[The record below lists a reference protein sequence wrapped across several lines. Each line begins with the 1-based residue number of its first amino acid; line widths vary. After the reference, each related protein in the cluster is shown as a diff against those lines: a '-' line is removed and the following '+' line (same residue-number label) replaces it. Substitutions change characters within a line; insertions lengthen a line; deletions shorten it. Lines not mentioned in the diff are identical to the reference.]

1 MQAFPARGRRPA
13 SGQQLAPYELKCN
26 REALSERLG
35 PAEYYPRSAEDCEG
49 VLSKE
54 AVQSGYKEVIPG
66 IEESME
72 VAHTLTGSSFADIWA
87 AHSIAQYRETIRR
100 QLRALH
106 GVVLR
111 KRKASSDSFVKSS
124 AELDSNVGQVYGV
137 PLVGPL
143 LLKSGQFPELKTCG
157 EDFRRKWMED
167 LAGRKRLRQLAEH
180 VPHGFRK
187 KLLFEALI
195 RHNVPLL
202 RATWH
207 IRILYLNQARM
218 VRPTAPGGSGGFTDK
233 AQARRVDVWTKDLL
247 EYAQI
252 LLEEIA
258 VIESPATFKET
269 ANPSAKL
276 AEASSEVLPVDIQ
289 AKWRY
294 LMRLAQ
300 WHWSEGLVPCS
311 AVLDWILKQMQDMES
326 FRVLEV
332 LLPVLLALLDSL
344 DVVSQL
350 HLRTITDVCLQWSA
364 RLSRE
369 PVAVGATHDAQLE
382 ARACL
387 ANILLY
393 LLVAM
398 PDSFVALEAFPISA
412 VTSHIRHQVKQVG
425 DMQGVLFDKILK
437 RQGIHTEL
445 AARPQ
450 MVLCIGK
457 EVAASVRSRAAA
469 LAAGVAPGVL
479 RSNEGKVVQ
488 ELHAA
493 LSSGSVAAACG
504 ALFDAAFCDGEL
516 LAGSCAGPRSS
527 TEVNA
532 SGPSEVRSRRLKALM
547 HELAAIQFLC
557 DWAVSS
563 SQPQLQAS
571 GCLASGVLR
580 KLFAV
585 SVLRHRKEELRAE
598 QGSTEEDAMHQLLLK
613 WLDSMSASHQINS
626 SALQALIMEVV
637 HAGLISP
644 AAYVGWLVA
653 EGVLA
658 RQRSPAEMARARWN
672 LQLLRNMPWGLLGG
686 QRQNEATRNFM
697 AERELALSTF
707 QSVGSPLA
715 ASDGKVKRGKAELLF
730 LRQVSCEVLQL
741 PCVPCCEPT
750 ASELPAEA
758 QQVDKLPQPA
768 RAPQS
773 DGDTEVV
780 KDSGHATAAN
790 DDGSWWLQDA
800 GDLDQMNGEASGTG
814 EIAKSTSSHTP
825 AVDEKVLQM
834 RRDARWGASC
844 SHDCLGH
851 CSAVSKL
858 KTVGKDE
865 IKLDQLPVRIKKLK
879 MRERRK
885 LSRWLTAAVDAS
897 VDHMG
902 THRSGIGD
910 AIGASLPNQVDEA
923 LSNAGSDIVR
933 LVNCDSVSVK
943 AEARWQPHEEEVNIV
958 LLLLDSTGDFWGL
971 VDLLLLLLKQCA
983 TSSQQHADQK
993 VALRKWDSIPLHYL
1007 LSCLRR
1013 YERHVA
1019 AMDLVPKLLATLLQL
1034 SSTAPQH
1041 QASCREEV
1049 SRLWHAYKL
1058 VPSVQAWE
1066 TSLRT
1071 SKCDSKMVAELD
1083 HCQAQAEA
1091 TASCWRG
1098 QPATNWVAK
1107 AENDGSDHAELLRGK
1122 LVASLQ
1128 DCVRTELTDEMLGIL
1143 SRAREEKKGDSW
1155 MSSSEDMARRRR
1167 EREMELAATE
1177 RAASGLAEIV
1187 QQGCKEL
1194 LGAAAQEAL
1203 ARAAAAAVVSHCVTA
1218 TVSLLDSLEEGGRG
1232 ADGGAAAAADV
1243 ELSLGQRKAGRRCVQ
1258 MHVRCLAALEG
1269 LLPDCHRCH
1278 LEEGAVV
1285 EAAGHV
1291 LASLARGP
1299 AAAGA
1304 SQAAFHM
1311 SPETPD
1317 LSSPLSPAAGS
1328 LASGDNV
1335 VQAGPI
1341 SPAGKLVAAAFVTS
1355 AVAAN
1360 AVQLDWALKVLQLR
1374 EGLARALRGPTLRT
1388 AGKCHLA
1395 LLFWYCVLQGC
1406 GCSVEVVVGSQPA
1419 VAGLVGP
1426 ADGLALR
1433 RLQQGLPFE
1442 AAVPL
1447 AYSLFCTHL
1456 ASMAALHNNDGKV
1469 SPPPAPSQLAGCHRS
1484 VHTASSVACPAF
1496 AMPDMVTKACCQEL
1510 SAAAAAAVASCSVQ
1524 EIALHN
1530 TRALYTYLAEELD
1543 LLGSKPNHLI
1553 SLEPKLPLS
1562 STTSTTLEVGAS
1574 QSSSMP
1580 LPARLFLH
1588 ALMSGAL
1595 PGTRPPSSTAASITS
1610 ELIRVLNDLQPWT
1623 FHWQW
1628 VELRLLLNEQVLLEK
1643 LSVPGATD
1651 EDAWQSARLA
1661 GGDKGQLAECEKTF
1675 TSAVL
1680 SRLLVHPR
1688 RAALYSEAIRCLGRG
1703 LEDYLILQVKWVLE
1717 GSDMLFGRKSL
1728 RQLLDHNAQAHGF
1741 STPPGYCNGQDAAP
1755 LVEEEDVQKEAVGED
1770 GGGRLQ
1776 PFATER
1782 ALADLVLPCLAR
1794 SSHDTCASS
1803 AADLVKQIGY
1813 LEQHISTL
1821 SKSTSAG
1828 SGSLVAE
1835 ARGLAPQWGRRM
1847 GGEAASSPGL
1857 GRRPLAGG
1865 GAVADATPAP
1875 PAVATAAALQTSL
1888 WLRLQFLL
1896 PLLPIIHA
1904 DRDQT
1909 ARNMRQLLA
1918 PILLRLLGTGVVQE
1932 AIEPVLLPLAASR
1945 PDSWP
1950 GKQQPVADDGE
1961 YAMRAAAVA
1970 AAMAGES
1977 LFERVL
1983 SLLHAV
1989 ASGTWAAWLKPPPGT
2004 KPAKALREVP
2014 PLDRDTVER
2023 MQSELDHMQLPEG
2036 VRLRIQGAL
2045 PNLPP
2050 LPNPVLSAAP
2060 PIVPLAALQV
2070 VQIANGWGA
2079 LVEPVTENG
2088 SSTYRSMLQQEVG
2101 SKARSAALEY
2111 EMELDYWML
2120 LEEGTASGAFAVAAP
2135 SPAAALPEG
2144 VGAGSSASSV
2154 QRASA
2159 CLRGAVRM
2167 PRARLTYVDVQGDSG
2182 G

>member
-1 MQAFPARGRRPA
+1 MQAFPARGRRLA
-13 SGQQLAPYELKCN
+13 SGQQLVAYELKCD

-35 PAEYYPRSAEDCEG
+35 PAEYYPPSAEDCEG

-54 AVQSGYKEVIPG
+54 DVQSGYKEVIPG

-72 VAHTLTGSSFADIWA
+72 VAHTLTGGSFADIWA

-111 KRKASSDSFVKSS
+111 KRKAMFDIR
-124 AELDSNVGQVYGV
+124 LHDWRRQVGQVYGV

-187 KLLFEALI
+187 RLLFEALI

-218 VRPTAPGGSGGFTDK
+218 VRPTAPGGNGVITDK
-233 AQARRVDVWTKDLL
+233 AQARRVDVWTKDIL
-247 EYAQI
+247 EYAQS

-258 VIESPATFKET
+258 VTESPATFKEP
-269 ANPSAKL
+269 ANSSAKL
-276 AEASSEVLPVDIQ
+276 GEASSEALPVDVQ

-311 AVLDWILKQMQDMES
+311 AILDWILKQMQDMES
-326 FRVLEV
+326 LRVLEA

-350 HLRTITDVCLQWSA
+350 HLRNIVDACLQWLA

-369 PVAVGATHDAQLE
+369 PVAVGATHDSLLE

-398 PDSFVALEAFPISA
+398 PDSFVALEAFPLSA

-425 DMQGVLFDKILK
+425 DMQGVLFDKILR

-450 MVLCIGK
+450 MVLCIGE

-516 LAGSCAGPRSS
+516 LAGSCTGPRSS
-527 TEVNA
+527 TEVNGSSP
-532 SGPSEVRSRRLKALM
+532 SGVRSRRLKAM
-547 HELAAIQFLC
+547 TNELAAIQFLC

-563 SQPQLQAS
+563 SQPHLQAS
-571 GCLASGVLR
+571 GCLASGDLR

-585 SVLRHRKEELRAE
+585 SVLRHRKVELHAE
-598 QGSTEEDAMHQLLLK
+598 QGSMEEDAMHQLLLK
-613 WLDSMSASHQINS
+613 WLDSMSASHQNNS

-653 EGVLA
+653 EGVLV
-658 RQRSPAEMARARWN
+658 RQRSPAEVARARWH

-686 QRQNEATRNFM
+686 QQQDEASRSFM

-730 LRQVSCEVLQL
+730 LRQLACEVLQL
-741 PCVPCCEPT
+741 PCAPCCGT
-750 ASELPAEA
+750 ITSELPAEA
-758 QQVDKLPQPA
+758 RQVDNLPIPA
-768 RAPQS
+768 RASQI
-773 DGDTEVV
+773 DGDTKVV
-780 KDSGHATAAN
+780 KDSGYATAAN
-790 DDGSWWLQDA
+790 DDGSWWLRGASNFDK
-800 GDLDQMNGEASGTG
+800 MNGEVTGTG
-814 EIAKSTSSHTP
+814 EIATSTSSHTP

-844 SHDCLGH
+844 SHNCLGH

-858 KTVGKDE
+858 KTTAKDE
-865 IKLDQLPVRIKKLK
+865 IKLDQLPVRIKNLK

-885 LSRWLTAAVDAS
+885 LSRWLTAAVKAY
-897 VDHMG
+897 VERMG
-902 THRSGIGD
+902 THRSGTGD
-910 AIGASLPNQVDEA
+910 AIGASLPNKVDKMP
-923 LSNAGSDIVR
+923 SNAGSDKVR

-943 AEARWQPHEEEVNIV
+943 AEARWEPHEEEVNVV
-958 LLLLDSTGDFWGL
+958 LLLLDSTEDFGGL

-993 VALRKWDSIPLHYL
+993 VALCKLDPIPLHYL

-1019 AMDLVPKLLATLLQL
+1019 AMEVVPELLATLLQL
-1034 SSTAPQH
+1034 SSTTPQI

-1058 VPSVQAWE
+1058 VPSVQSWE

-1091 TASCWRG
+1091 TASYWRG
-1098 QPATNWVAK
+1098 QPATNWVAE
-1107 AENDGSDHAELLRGK
+1107 AERGGSDHAELPGGK
-1122 LVASLQ
+1122 LVVSLQ
-1128 DCVRTELTDEMLGIL
+1128 GCVRAELTDEMLGIL
-1143 SRAREEKKGDSW
+1143 SRAREEKKADSW
-1155 MSSSEDMARRRR
+1155 MNSLEDMARRRR
-1167 EREMELAATE
+1167 ERETELAAME
-1177 RAASGLAEIV
+1177 RAAAGLAEIV
-1187 QQGCKEL
+1187 QQGCSEL
-1194 LGAAAQEAL
+1194 PGAAAQEAL
-1203 ARAAAAAVVSHCVTA
+1203 ARAAAAAIVSHCVTA

-1232 ADGGAAAAADV
+1232 ADGGAAAADV

-1269 LLPDCHRCH
+1269 LLPDRHRCH

-1299 AAAGA
+1299 LAASA

-1328 LASGDNV
+1328 LASSDNM

-1341 SPAGKLVAAAFVTS
+1341 SPAGKSVAAAFVAS
-1355 AVAAN
+1355 AVAAD

-1374 EGLARALRGPTLRT
+1374 EGLARAQRGPTPRS
-1388 AGKCHLA
+1388 AGECHLA

-1406 GCSVEVVVGSQPA
+1406 GCSEAVVGSQPA

-1442 AAVPL
+1442 MAVPP
-1447 AYSLFCTHL
+1447 AYSLFCSHL
-1456 ASMAALHNNDGKV
+1456 ARMAAPHNNDGK
-1469 SPPPAPSQLAGCHRS
+1469 
-1484 VHTASSVACPAF
+1484 
-1496 AMPDMVTKACCQEL
+1496 EL
-1510 SAAAAAAVASCSVQ
+1510 SAAAAAAVASCSVR
-1524 EIALHN
+1524 EIALHD
-1530 TRALYTYLAEELD
+1530 TRALYTYFAEEMD

-1562 STTSTTLEVGAS
+1562 STASTTLEAGAS

-1588 ALMSGAL
+1588 ALMTGAL

-1643 LSVPGATD
+1643 LSVLGAKD

-1728 RQLLDHNAQAHGF
+1728 RQLLDHNSQAHGF
-1741 STPPGYCNGQDAAP
+1741 STPPGYGNGQDAAS
-1755 LVEEEDVQKEAVGED
+1755 LVEGEDVQKEAAGED

-1794 SSHDTCASS
+1794 SSHDTCAGS

-1821 SKSTSAG
+1821 TKSTLAG
-1828 SGSLVAE
+1828 SGPSVAE
-1835 ARGLAPQWGRRM
+1835 ARGLAPLRGRRM
-1847 GGEAASSPGL
+1847 GGEAASSPGM

-1865 GAVADATPAP
+1865 GAVADTTPAP

-1932 AIEPVLLPLAASR
+1932 AIEPVLLPPAALG

-1950 GKQQPVADDGE
+1950 GKQPPVADDAE
-1961 YAMRAAAVA
+1961 YAVRAATVA

-1983 SLLHAV
+1983 SLLHAL

-2014 PLDRDTVER
+2014 PLDRDSVER

-2036 VRLRIQGAL
+2036 VRQRIRAAL

-2050 LPNPVLSAAP
+2050 PPNPVLSAAP
-2060 PIVPLAALQV
+2060 PIVPPAAFQV
-2070 VQIANGWGA
+2070 VQIANGCEA
-2079 LVEPVTENG
+2079 LVEPVTESG
-2088 SSTYRSMLQQEVG
+2088 SSTYRSMPQQEVG
-2101 SKARSAALEY
+2101 GKARSAALEY
-2111 EMELDYWML
+2111 EMELDLWML

-2135 SPAAALPEG
+2135 SAAAALPEG
-2144 VGAGSSASSV
+2144 VVAGSSASSV

-2159 CLRGAVRM
+2159 CLRGAVRV

>member
-13 SGQQLAPYELKCN
+13 TGQQLAPYELKCD

-35 PAEYYPRSAEDCEG
+35 PAEYYPPSAEDCEG

-111 KRKASSDSFVKSS
+111 KRKAIVDIRLHDWRRQ
-124 AELDSNVGQVYGV
+124 AGQVYGV

-218 VRPTAPGGSGGFTDK
+218 VRPTAPGGSGGITDK

-247 EYAQI
+247 EYAQS
-252 LLEEIA
+252 LLEEVA
-258 VIESPATFKET
+258 VTGSLATFKET
-269 ANPSAKL
+269 ANPSSKL
-276 AEASSEVLPVDIQ
+276 AEASSEVLPIDVQ

-326 FRVLEV
+326 LRVLEA

-350 HLRTITDVCLQWSA
+350 HLRTIVDVCLQWLA
-364 RLSRE
+364 KLSRE
-369 PVAVGATHDAQLE
+369 PVAVGATHDALLE

-398 PDSFVALEAFPISA
+398 PDSFVALDTFPLSS

-425 DMQGVLFDKILK
+425 DMQGILFDKILK

-504 ALFDAAFCDGEL
+504 ALFDAAFCNGEL

-527 TEVNA
+527 TEVNG
-532 SGPSEVRSRRLKALM
+532 SNPSEVRSRRLKAM
-547 HELAAIQFLC
+547 THELAAIHFLC

-563 SQPQLQAS
+563 SHPQLQAS

-585 SVLRHRKEELRAE
+585 SVLRHRREELHAE
-598 QGSTEEDAMHQLLLK
+598 QGSMEEDAMHQLLRK
-613 WLDSMSASHQINS
+613 WLDSMSASHQNNS
-626 SALQALIMEVV
+626 SALQALMMEVV
-637 HAGLISP
+637 HAGLVSP

-658 RQRSPAEMARARWN
+658 RQRSPAEMARARWH

-686 QRQNEATRNFM
+686 QQQNEASRRFM

-730 LRQVSCEVLQL
+730 LRQLTCEVLQL
-741 PCVPCCEPT
+741 PCAPCSQPT

-758 QQVDKLPQPA
+758 QQVDNLPLPS

-780 KDSGHATAAN
+780 KDSGYATASN
-790 DDGSWWLQDA
+790 DDCSWWLRGA
-800 GDLDQMNGEASGTG
+800 SNFDQMNVEVTGTG
-814 EIAKSTSSHTP
+814 EIATSASSHSL
-825 AVDEKVLQM
+825 ALDEKVLQM

-844 SHDCLGH
+844 SHNCYEN
-851 CSAVSKL
+851 CSAVSRL
-858 KTVGKDE
+858 KTIGKDE

-897 VDHMG
+897 AERMG

-910 AIGASLPNQVDEA
+910 VISAGLPDK
-923 LSNAGSDIVR
+923 SDKMPSKAGSDRVR
-933 LVNCDSVSVK
+933 LMNCDSVSAK
-943 AEARWQPHEEEVNIV
+943 AEARWGPHEEEVNIV
-958 LLLLDSTGDFWGL
+958 LLLLDSTEDFGGL

-993 VALRKWDSIPLHYL
+993 VALRKWDPIPLHYL

-1019 AMDLVPKLLATLLQL
+1019 AMDLVPRLLTTLLQL

-1058 VPSVQAWE
+1058 VPSVQSWE

-1071 SKCDSKMVAELD
+1071 SRCDSKMVAELN

-1091 TASCWRG
+1091 SASCWRG
-1098 QPATNWVAK
+1098 QPATNWVAE
-1107 AENDGSDHAELLRGK
+1107 AENGGSEHAELPGGK

-1128 DCVRTELTDEMLGIL
+1128 DCVHAELTDEMLGIL
-1143 SRAREEKKGDSW
+1143 SRAREEKKADSW
-1155 MSSSEDMARRRR
+1155 MSSPEDMAGRRR
-1167 EREMELAATE
+1167 ERETELAATE
-1177 RAASGLAEIV
+1177 RAAAGLAEIV
-1187 QQGCKEL
+1187 QQGCSEL
-1194 LGAAAQEAL
+1194 PGAAAQEAL
-1203 ARAAAAAVVSHCVTA
+1203 ARAAAAAIVSHCVTA

-1232 ADGGAAAAADV
+1232 VDGGAAAAADV

-1269 LLPDCHRCH
+1269 LLPDRHRCH

-1299 AAAGA
+1299 SAASA

-1317 LSSPLSPAAGS
+1317 LSSPLSPAAGP
-1328 LASGDNV
+1328 LASSDNV

-1341 SPAGKLVAAAFVTS
+1341 SPIGKLVAAAFVAS
-1355 AVAAN
+1355 AVAAD
-1360 AVQLDWALKVLQLR
+1360 ALQLDWALKVLQLR
-1374 EGLARALRGPTLRT
+1374 EGLATARRGPTPRA
-1388 AGKCHLA
+1388 AGECHRA
-1395 LLFWYCVLQGC
+1395 LLYWYCVLQGC
-1406 GCSVEVVVGSQPA
+1406 GCSEAVVGSQLA

-1442 AAVPL
+1442 AAVPP

-1456 ASMAALHNNDGKV
+1456 ARMAAPHNNDGK
-1469 SPPPAPSQLAGCHRS
+1469 
-1484 VHTASSVACPAF
+1484 
-1496 AMPDMVTKACCQEL
+1496 EL
-1510 SAAAAAAVASCSVQ
+1510 SAAAAAAVASCSVR
-1524 EIALHN
+1524 EIALHDM
-1530 TRALYTYLAEELD
+1530 RALYTYLAEEMD

-1562 STTSTTLEVGAS
+1562 STASTTLEVGAS
-1574 QSSSMP
+1574 QISSMP

-1588 ALMSGAL
+1588 ALMVGAL
-1595 PGTRPPSSTAASITS
+1595 PGNRPPSSTASSITS
-1610 ELIRVLNDLQPWT
+1610 ELIRVLNGLQPWT

-1741 STPPGYCNGQDAAP
+1741 STPPGYGNGQDAAL
-1755 LVEEEDVQKEAVGED
+1755 LVEGEDVQKEAAGED

-1794 SSHDTCASS
+1794 SSHDTCAGS

-1828 SGSLVAE
+1828 SGASVTE
-1835 ARGLAPQWGRRM
+1835 ARGLAPLRGRRM
-1847 GGEAASSPGL
+1847 GGEAASSPGM

-1932 AIEPVLLPLAASR
+1932 AIEPVLLPLAASG

-1950 GKQQPVADDGE
+1950 GKQPPVADDGE
-1961 YAMRAAAVA
+1961 YAVRSAAVA

-2014 PLDRDTVER
+2014 PLDRDTAER

-2036 VRLRIQGAL
+2036 VRLRIQAAL

-2060 PIVPLAALQV
+2060 PIVPPAAFQV
-2070 VQIANGWGA
+2070 VQIANGCEA
-2079 LVEPVTENG
+2079 LVEPVTESG
-2088 SSTYRSMLQQEVG
+2088 SSTYRSMPQQEVG
-2101 SKARSAALEY
+2101 GKARSAALEY
-2111 EMELDYWML
+2111 EMELDLWML

-2159 CLRGAVRM
+2159 CLRGTVRV
-2167 PRARLTYVDVQGDSG
+2167 PRARLTYVDVQGDTG